1 MLNILCNY
9 DSFLVTFN
17 VNPCGLLIVTCNKA
31 GLPRESTEE
40 DTEIN
45 MPLSNQNIPLLMS

>member
-1 MLNILCNY
+1 VLNILCNY